1 MQYHIAL
8 ISSIYAIYMI
18 HSLMLGLGTGRYPSH
33 DPWNKP
39 FSKEYCKSRWMLSGQ
54 PIADGYVSIL
64 DGVQGDQDFIRILFN
79 PSRPLT
85 QMGPFMLIFLFDYN
99 PKMED
104 IPILFAWVYSCK
116 VSIRDNCAVTIV
128 EPVNG
133 SMLMRMTVYAN
144 SCTPTLGREHPIG
157 TRAIAVLGSFLLKR
171 TVGEKNTFLFG
182 NCWHLFLVTGPTI
195 KASHCARMAGCQR
208 AQPSH

>member
-1 MQYHIAL
+1 MASPTIGVNVDCCLFCIIGIGLSWFLPLWLRISCMSGSYCNDESRRLILEAIRWSFQAL
-8 ISSIYAIYMI
+8 CNLFCKNGAHAVPYISIFAIYMI

-79 PSRPLT
+79 PSRPST
-85 QMGPFMLIFLFDYN
+85 QMGRFMLIFLFDYN

-104 IPILFAWVYSCK
+104 NSDSDSFRVGIHVRFLFA
-116 VSIRDNCAVTIV
+116 T
-128 EPVNG
+128 
-133 SMLMRMTVYAN
+133 TV
-144 SCTPTLGREHPIG
+144 
-157 TRAIAVLGSFLLKR
+157 LL
-171 TVGEKNTFLFG
+171 L
-182 NCWHLFLVTGPTI
+182 L
-195 KASHCARMAGCQR
+195 
-208 AQPSH
+208 